1 LPASPEAAKCI
12 AHVLEDHL
20 FVPSGFEGLMDAYYK
35 ALASRSAL
43 QITTED
49 ARRSL
54 ELVAALYHSA
64 ATSAAVALPIALEHP
79 KYVGW

>member
-1 LPASPEAAKCI
+1 
-12 AHVLEDHL
+12 
-20 FVPSGFEGLMDAYYK
+20 MDAYYK